1 MKNKKLLYGGLLAL
15 AVVGI
20 YMWDKNKKKET
31 CSCSNVVKPQG
42 TPTSETYSAMS
53 GYSKMSG
60 YANASG
66 SAYGCK
72 VCERPNGTTYFAQ
85 YGSCAN
91 GDACITSKRP
101 KKAY

>member
-15 AVVGI
+15 AVVGL
-20 YMWDKNKKKET
+20 YMWDKNKKKSG
-31 CSCSNVVKPQG
+31 CSCSSGVKPQG
-42 TPTSETYSAMS
+42 TPTSETYSE
-53 GYSKMSG
+53 MSG

-66 SAYGCK
+66 GAYGCK

-85 YGSCAN
+85 YGSCSG